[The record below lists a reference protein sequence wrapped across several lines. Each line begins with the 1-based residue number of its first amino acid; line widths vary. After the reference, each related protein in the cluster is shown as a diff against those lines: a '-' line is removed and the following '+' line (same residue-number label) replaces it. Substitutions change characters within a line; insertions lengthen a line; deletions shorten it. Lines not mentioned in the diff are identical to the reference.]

1 MLFFSPLF
9 LKARERFYFLFYF
22 RTFASDYKAD
32 NMRRPQIIER
42 IRKALGQVAPDAKAI
57 LYGSEARGDARPD
70 SDIDFKNQST

>member
-1 MLFFSPLF
+1 MGHVVF
-9 LKARERFYFLFYF
+9 LPTISESKGAFYF

-57 LYGSEARGDARPD
+57 LYGSEARGDACPD
-70 SDIDFKNQST
+70 SDIDSKNQST

>member
-1 MLFFSPLF
+1 MTDLSWIYDL
-9 LKARERFYFLFYF
+9 LLLFYF

-42 IRKALGQVAPDAKAI
+42 IRKAVGQVAPDAKAI

-70 SDIDFKNQST
+70 SDIDSKNQST

>member
-9 LKARERFYFLFYF
+9 LKARERFF

-57 LYGSEARGDARPD
+57 LYGSEARGDACPD
-70 SDIDFKNQST
+70 SDIDSKNQST

>member
-42 IRKALGQVAPDAKAI
+42 IRKALGQVAPRLFFMEVKHVGMPVRI
-57 LYGSEARGDARPD
+57 V
-70 SDIDFKNQST
+70 I